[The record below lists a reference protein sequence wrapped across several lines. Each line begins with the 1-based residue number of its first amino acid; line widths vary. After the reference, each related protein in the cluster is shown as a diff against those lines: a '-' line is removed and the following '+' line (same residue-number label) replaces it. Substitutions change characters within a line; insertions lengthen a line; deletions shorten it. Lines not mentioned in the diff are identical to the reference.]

1 MASVLESKY
10 IVQDEL
16 GRGAFAVVKK
26 CKSKASGE
34 VCAVK
39 IIDKQQVGNDKA
51 QLDRE
56 IEVLKKVR
64 HHNIIQLVEI
74 FEDNAH
80 MYIVTEIATGGE
92 LFDRIVEKV
101 SYAENDAARV
111 VKQLVSAIDYLH
123 NIGIVH
129 RDLKPENLLLGDKS
143 DDAPLKVADFGLSKI
158 IDPTVMMATSCGTP
172 SYVAPEVLQ
181 AKGYDKAVDLWSIG
195 VIAYILL
202 CGYPPF
208 YSSDLAELFEQIM
221 EADYEFFDE
230 YWGKVSN
237 DAKDFISKLLVVDPK
252 KRMTSQA
259 ALVHPWLK
267 NVAIAGGAQENLS
280 SLKGKMS
287 DFNATRHQL
296 DKGAV
301 AAASMRIIENN
312 KQKEQQ
318 KPEPASP
325 NLKAAGAGK
334 RQPSMLQKTATNRS
348 HLDTGGV
355 KKQKFEDVYEEGDE
369 LGRGAFAVVKL
380 CTHKNTKEKWA
391 VKEVDKKQVGNDM
404 AQLDRE
410 IDILKKVNHP
420 NIIALKDVFDSPDI
434 LYIVTELATGG
445 ELFDRIVEKTQY
457 AEKDAIPLV
466 RQLLSAIA
474 YLHKAGIVHRDL
486 KPENLLL
493 GDRTDSAA
501 VKVADFGLSKVIDPS
516 VMMAT
521 SCGTPSYVAPEVL
534 MAKGYGPEVD
544 LWSIGVITFILLCGY
559 PPFFS
564 EDLAELFEQIMT
576 ADYEFADEYWSAVSS
591 EAKDFISGLLV
602 VDPSNRMTA
611 KQALAHPWL
620 RGLAVTDSA
629 AVQPQLKEKMKEY
642 TTDRKHEQKKPT
654 QDTTAVREEAAKK
667 AEKRGKKTSSTRR
680 RRRERDDKRKK
691 KSRAHRPKLDVFAE
705 KVGWAGLGHMGFNMA
720 SNLLAAGLPLVLYN
734 RTFTKADVLKEKHAI
749 AGRAFSPKALA
760 EKSTIVFVT
769 VTGDRVLQMI
779 ADEVLVGF
787 KSGAILVNAGRH
799 STELLDNINRRFA
812 EKKCFLVNLAVF
824 GNPDAA
830 ENRKLIL
837 SPAGDPAA
845 VGRVQKLLDALGRT
859 LLPSESYKE
868 QAGLQTVGNLMMT
881 SMLEVFS
888 HAFVL
893 ADKTGVDKD
902 RVIDLIKEMFTTTY
916 HSQADKM
923 ARGSYTV
930 SSVTVEQGMKDVQ
943 AIKAVAD
950 TAGCQL
956 PLVDLLQNH
965 LRTASN
971 KGRAQLDWTAMHTV
985 MQELSGLEPKVSR
998 R

>member
-534 MAKGYGPEVD
+534 QAKGYGKAVD
-544 LWSIGVITFILLCGY
+544 MWSIGVITYILLCGY
-559 PPFFS
+559 PPFYA
-564 EDLAELFEQIMT
+564 DNAPALFKKIM
-576 ADYEFADEYWSAVSS
+576 DVQYDFDDPSWDDVSS
-591 EAKDFISGLLV
+591 NAKDLIKNLLV
-602 VDPSNRMTA
+602 KDPKKRFTA
-611 KQALAHPWL
+611 KQCLAHAWVQGNCTDKPIM
-620 RGLAVTDSA
+620 LAR
-629 AVQPQLKEKMKEY
+629 LGEY
-642 TTDRKHEQKKPT
+642 Q
-654 QDTTAVREEAAKK
+654 
-667 AEKRGKKTSSTRR
+667 S
-680 RRRERDDKRKK
+680 KRK
-691 KSRAHRPKLDVFAE
+691 
-705 KVGWAGLGHMGFNMA
+705 
-720 SNLLAAGLPLVLYN
+720 
-734 RTFTKADVLKEKHAI
+734 
-749 AGRAFSPKALA
+749 
-760 EKSTIVFVT
+760 
-769 VTGDRVLQMI
+769 LQ
-779 ADEVLVGF
+779 
-787 KSGAILVNAGRH
+787 
-799 STELLDNINRRFA
+799 
-812 EKKCFLVNLAVF
+812 
-824 GNPDAA
+824 
-830 ENRKLIL
+830 
-837 SPAGDPAA
+837 
-845 VGRVQKLLDALGRT
+845 
-859 LLPSESYKE
+859 
-868 QAGLQTVGNLMMT
+868 
-881 SMLEVFS
+881 
-888 HAFVL
+888 
-893 ADKTGVDKD
+893 
-902 RVIDLIKEMFTTTY
+902 
-916 HSQADKM
+916 
-923 ARGSYTV
+923 
-930 SSVTVEQGMKDVQ
+930 
-943 AIKAVAD
+943 
-950 TAGCQL
+950 
-956 PLVDLLQNH
+956 
-965 LRTASN
+965 
-971 KGRAQLDWTAMHTV
+971 
-985 MQELSGLEPKVSR
+985 
-998 R
+998 